1 MYRPLRDLNGI
12 PRAKNITMCLTGY
25 QRQDRDDIM
34 VNVARFVSFHE
45 HLGMKSL
52 WVFYF
57 LSQTM
62 VGLMG
67 AHFSKPLVANKVTHL
82 ICYKFEGVVLIF
94 TY

>member
-1 MYRPLRDLNGI
+1 
-12 PRAKNITMCLTGY
+12 
-25 QRQDRDDIM
+25 M

-67 AHFSKPLVANKVTHL
+67 AHFSKPLVANRVTHL

-94 TY
+94 T